1 MTVAEATAALAAVS
15 ATPQLDARLLHEHAD
30 GDPATFAALVARRLS
45 HEPVAYITGTRGFW
59 TIDLDVTPDVLIP
72 RPDSETLIEAAVAHF
87 GEAGPRRVLDLGT
100 GSGALLLA
108 ALDQWRAATGVGID
122 ASRGAI
128 AVAQGNADRIAPGRG
143 QIMLGSWHGTGERFD
158 LVLCN
163 PPYVASGAVL
173 PRDVAEWEPA
183 SALFAGDDGLDDYRA
198 IAPWLAGQIALGGI
212 ACVEIGHDQY
222 EAAAALFLGEGFDAV
237 LRRDLA
243 GRDRCLVLSLADPH
257 LSLGDA
263 AVSR

>member
-1 MTVAEATAALAAVS
+1 MTNAEATAALAAVCD
-15 ATPQLDARLLHEHAD
+15 TPNLDARLLRDHAG
-30 GDPATFAALVARRLS
+30 GDFALFAALVSRRMA

-143 QIMLGSWHGTGERFD
+143 QMMLGSWHGTGERFD

-163 PPYVASGAVL
+163 PPYVEARAIL
-173 PRDVAEWEPA
+173 PRDVADWEPPA
-183 SALFAGDDGLDDYRA
+183 ALFAGDDGLEEYRA
-198 IAPWLAGQIALGGI
+198 IAPWLPGQLAQGGI
-212 ACVEIGHDQY
+212 ACVEIGHTQR
-222 EAAAALFLGEGFDAV
+222 EAVTALFAAEGFAV
-237 LRRDLA
+237 ACRPDLA
-243 GRDRCLVLSLADPH
+243 GRDRCLVLSRDTAH
-257 LSLGDA
+257 LSLGDDRD
-263 AVSR
+263 SR